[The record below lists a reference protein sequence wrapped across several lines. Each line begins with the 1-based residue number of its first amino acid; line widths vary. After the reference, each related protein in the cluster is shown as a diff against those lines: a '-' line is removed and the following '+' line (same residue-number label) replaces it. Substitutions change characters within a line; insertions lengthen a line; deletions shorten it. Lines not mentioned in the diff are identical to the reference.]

1 MNDAN
6 AFKSWLLKNY
16 DYSENTL
23 QSYLFTFKDFFKIN
37 NEINSENARRYIQ
50 LLEKENRKS
59 KTICLRIT
67 AYTASRKRKQKIKDH
82 LFTNNRFEKDRKIQ
96 RI

>member
-23 QSYLFTFKDFFKIN
+23 QSYLFTFKDFFKKN

-50 LLEKENRKS
+50 LLEKENNLLTKVN
-59 KTICLRIT
+59 KNFVLR
-67 AYTASRKRKQKIKDH
+67 SFFK
-82 LFTNNRFEKDRKIQ
+82 LFVKK
-96 RI
+96 

>member
-1 MNDAN
+1 MNDVN

-50 LLEKENRKS
+50 HLEKENRKS
-59 KTICLRIT
+59 KPRKFRGTIRKHRQFRG
-67 AYTASRKRKQKIKDH
+67 ANRKR
-82 LFTNNRFEKDRKIQ
+82 R
-96 RI
+96 

>member
-23 QSYLFTFKDFFKIN
+23 QSYLFTFKDFFKTN

-50 LLEKENRKS
+50 L
-59 KTICLRIT
+59 
-67 AYTASRKRKQKIKDH
+67 RKRKQKIKDH